1 MAGARV
7 RDGGGP
13 ISDVQRLA
21 REHAQRIAVG
31 TLFNPVARIEAV
43 QAMSEL
49 ITMRSGKHDNLMGLT
64 NGIVLL
70 AAFSENGWLP
80 GGTLQAFTSET
91 SEIRSR
97 RKERREMGRRAPR
110 KGRGEGFSHV
120 RPLT

>member
-43 QAMSEL
+43 QAMSESASHL
-49 ITMRSGKHDNLMGLT
+49 PALPPHRSGVVEKGRADVV
-64 NGIVLL
+64 VLL

-80 GGTLQAFTSET
+80 GGKCSSWFPVARVTITLN
-91 SEIRSR
+91 
-97 RKERREMGRRAPR
+97 ER
-110 KGRGEGFSHV
+110 
-120 RPLT
+120 